1 MQTIAWNKHG
11 DSLSEYTLEEFCF
24 FRLFARVNEHQKKKK
39 KKKNRTLQLCSEFC
53 TTPISVWRSPTQL
66 PQQQLPQKQLPQ
78 NPDCRF
84 DTSVAKCD
92 WRKINWSKQI
102 VSPPLLLLNKRII
115 KYSTLTSFVFSCV
128 HWSCPRVYVCCLQHK
143 HKSHCTTRGQ
153 KGWGNQIHLHR
164 VRSLNL
170 FILTADSLLCLLLLL
185 F

>member
-24 FRLFARVNEHQKKKK
+24 FRLFAGVNEHQKKKK

-115 KYSTLTSFVFSCV
+115 NRLWRLSCFPVCTEVVQEFMSVVCSINTRVTAPHGGRKGEEIKYTFTGSGHSI
-128 HWSCPRVYVCCLQHK
+128 Y
-143 HKSHCTTRGQ
+143 
-153 KGWGNQIHLHR
+153 
-164 VRSLNL
+164 L
-170 FILTADSLLCLLLLL
+170 F
-185 F
+185 